1 MTVGYSEMG
10 TRVGTVGYGRAA
22 PQTGF
27 TSCQI
32 GDIGASVCVYSPG
45 TFSVIC
51 AELLPQELTSV
62 SPHVIIAQSDY
73 EEGEGERGR
82 GREGGGVRDSIFRT
96 NRRSRDEM

>member
-10 TRVGTVGYGRAA
+10 TQVGTVGYDRAA

-32 GDIGASVCVYSPG
+32 GDIGGYPSVCVYSPG

-73 EEGEGERGR
+73 EEKEGR
-82 GREGGGVRDSIFRT
+82 GREGGGVHDSIFRT
-96 NRRSRDEM
+96 NRCSRGEM

>member
-22 PQTGF
+22 PQTSF

-32 GDIGASVCVYSPG
+32 GDI
-45 TFSVIC
+45 
-51 AELLPQELTSV
+51 
-62 SPHVIIAQSDY
+62 
-73 EEGEGERGR
+73 EGYRGG

-96 NRRSRDEM
+96 NRCSKGEM

>member
-32 GDIGASVCVYSPG
+32 GDIGGYSSVCV
-45 TFSVIC
+45 
-51 AELLPQELTSV
+51 LTLEHSV
-62 SPHVIIAQSDY
+62 SFVLSCCH
-73 EEGEGERGR
+73 
-82 GREGGGVRDSIFRT
+82 
-96 NRRSRDEM
+96 RSRQA

>member
-10 TRVGTVGYGRAA
+10 TRVGYGRAA

-32 GDIGASVCVYSPG
+32 LTECNYAQNSASKLSDGGHRRISQCVYSLG

-73 EEGEGERGR
+73 EEREGEGERSR
-82 GREGGGVRDSIFRT
+82 S
-96 NRRSRDEM
+96 RRSG

>member
-32 GDIGASVCVYSPG
+32 LTECNYAQNSASKLSDRGHRRISQCVC
-45 TFSVIC
+45 THR
-51 AELLPQELTSV
+51 EHSV
-62 SPHVIIAQSDY
+62 SFVLSCC
-73 EEGEGERGR
+73 
-82 GREGGGVRDSIFRT
+82 
-96 NRRSRDEM
+96 RRS